1 MASTRNHRTHGGRP
15 RNPASADPLRSP
27 VPSPSTLVT
36 IGASAGGHRALA
48 ALIRDLPADL
58 PAAVII
64 LLHIG
69 TVVEFILPRWLRQFG
84 HLPVTLAEDNVP
96 IEPRHVYIAPPG
108 QYVSVEGECIHLTA
122 AGTKRRTESIDALFF
137 SAADAYKDRA
147 VGVVLTGR
155 GHDGSAGLKAIHD
168 AGGLTIVQDPDEAEH
183 RDMPAN
189 ALKALPVDFCLHLAD
204 IAPTLDLFARANATF
219 ETGLAASL
227 RLLEQRTALLVR
239 LLQHPHVDG
248 HRRRLVQAEVETLKE
263 QIAKLHTVLS
273 KNHPAPPPNAQ

>member
-1 MASTRNHRTHGGRP
+1 
-15 RNPASADPLRSP
+15 
-27 VPSPSTLVT
+27 
-36 IGASAGGHRALA
+36 
-48 ALIRDLPADL
+48 LPADL
-58 PAAVII
+58 PAAVIVV
-64 LLHIG
+64 LHIG
-69 TVVEFILPRWLRQFG
+69 PRVEFTLPRWLGQFG
-84 HLPVTLAEDNVP
+84 HLPVTIAEEDAS

-108 QYVSVEGECIHLTA
+108 QYVSLRDGRIHLEPA
-122 AGTKRRTESIDALFF
+122 DPKRRAQSIDALFL

-189 ALKALPVDFCLHLAD
+189 ALKIGQADFCLHLAD

-227 RLLEQRTALLVR
+227 RLLDQRTALLVR

-263 QIAKLHTVLS
+263 QIAKLHSLLS
-273 KNHPAPPPNAQ
+273 KTHTLPAAQAEAR